1 MEKTPHEELEE
12 LRLENDQLRTVLVGL
27 MRRDAEETTLRTL
40 LLETLR
46 AMKEVELTLQGALDK
61 DRR

>member
-1 MEKTPHEELEE
+1 MDKTPHEELEE

-61 DRR
+61 DCR

>member
-1 MEKTPHEELEE
+1 MGKTPHEELEE

-27 MRRDAEETTLRTL
+27 MRRDAEETTLRAL

-46 AMKEVELTLQGALDK
+46 AMKEVELTLQAALDK